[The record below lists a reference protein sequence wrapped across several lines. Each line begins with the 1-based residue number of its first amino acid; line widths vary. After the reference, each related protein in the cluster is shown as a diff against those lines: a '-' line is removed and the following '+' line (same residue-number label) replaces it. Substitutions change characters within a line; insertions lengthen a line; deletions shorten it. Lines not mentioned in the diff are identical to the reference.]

1 MGILRKIISRPA
13 EKANILSIDF
23 NAPWTSIFFKQK
35 LLIISSAVFVVIDD
49 ALNTFL
55 PLALGLIINSA
66 NFIGLYALIAAF
78 VFLEIA
84 GWFTF
89 YPAYNRFV
97 NQTCESFRY
106 NAFKNLLAIDPIYHV
121 QRPSGAVIGK
131 IHRTTNAFI
140 ELIDVAI
147 SDLLPYAV
155 ELLTL
160 FVSMFAFNFNLG
172 LLVTALVSILTVTFC
187 IIAIKY
193 TYDIERDAN
202 KKDDIVHQ
210 KNVESLSQ
218 FQFIRSAFAT
228 DQVIGGLKYVHVD
241 LMKSQINLYMSYRII
256 KSIFIALYFIALGV
270 IAYYLVDLVQGGEIT
285 PLVATSLAVTFLRG
299 TKGIF
304 KIDNRVK
311 TVLRSYRLIQD
322 FYSFIHVFGKQTY
335 PIFEDDKKIKF
346 NLESEDYTNI
356 EASSVTFAYPG
367 QPPIFKNNSLNLHVL
382 NKYKN
387 KLFGLIGPSGIGK
400 TTILSILGG
409 QLKPEE
415 GQVLINGVD
424 IYKVDDAVRR
434 RLIAIQ
440 GQVATSLRGTL
451 RFNALFGLPNNHGYS
466 DNVLIDLLEAVGL
479 WKIFAKKEGLNTFIG
494 EGGLNLSGG
503 QRQRLNFANLYLRAK
518 FYKPLLILIDEPT
531 SSLDEISEKAITEMI
546 EELAATSVTFVIAHR
561 LKTLEDA
568 YEILDFSLI
577 EPGSALKFYKP
588 DELKAKSEYF
598 RQLLEG
604 TTLLEE

>member
-35 LLIISSAVFVVIDD
+35 FLIIVSSMFVFSD
-49 ALNTFL
+49 ALSTFL
-55 PLALGLIINSA
+55 PLALGLIIKSS
-66 NFIGLYALIAAF
+66 NFAGLYALITAF
-78 VFLEIA
+78 VVWEIG

-89 YPAYNRFV
+89 YPAYIKLI
-97 NQTCESFRY
+97 NQICESFRY
-106 NAFKNLLAIDPIYHV
+106 SAFKALLAIDPIYHV

-131 IHRTTNAFI
+131 IHRTTNAFL
-140 ELIDVAI
+140 EFIDVMI
-147 SDLLPYAV
+147 EDMLPYAV

-160 FVSMFAFNFNLG
+160 FISMFIFNFKLG
-172 LLVTALVSILTVTFC
+172 LLVTILVSALTVSFC
-187 IIAIKY
+187 VLAIKY
-193 TYDIERDAN
+193 TYNIEKDAN

-228 DQVIGGLKYVHVD
+228 DQVVGGLKSVHVD
-241 LMKSQINLYMSYRII
+241 VMKSQVNLWMSHKII
-256 KSIFIALYFIALGV
+256 KSIFIALYFIALG
-270 IAYYLVDLVQGGEIT
+270 IITYYLIYLVQGEEIN

-304 KIDNRVK
+304 KIDKKVK

-322 FYSFIHVFGKQTY
+322 FYSFIHVFGKQTF
-335 PIFEDDKKIKF
+335 PIFEDDKKSKF
-346 NLESEDYTNI
+346 NLESENYTDV
-356 EASSVTFAYPG
+356 EASSIIFAYPG
-367 QPPIFKNNSLNLHVL
+367 QPPIFKNNSLKLHIL

-400 TTILSILGG
+400 TTIISILGG

-434 RLIAIQ
+434 QLIAIQ

-451 RFNALFGLPNNHGYS
+451 RFNTLFGLPNHHGYT
-466 DNVLIDLLEAVGL
+466 DNFLIELLEAVGL
-479 WKIFAKKEGLNTFIG
+479 WKIFSKKEGLNTFIG

-561 LKTLEDA
+561 LKTLQDA

-577 EPGSALKFYKP
+577 EPGSTLKFYKP

-604 TTLLEE
+604 TKLLEE